1 MDNKSKRDAINAARV
16 IKTAECVGVST
27 NLVQKVIRGERNN
40 DKVLGVFMEIQ
51 EGENKLLEEVKKIVP
66 FI

>member
-40 DKVLGVFMEIQ
+40 DKVWACLWKF
-51 EGENKLLEEVKKIVP
+51 KRVKISY
-66 FI
+66 